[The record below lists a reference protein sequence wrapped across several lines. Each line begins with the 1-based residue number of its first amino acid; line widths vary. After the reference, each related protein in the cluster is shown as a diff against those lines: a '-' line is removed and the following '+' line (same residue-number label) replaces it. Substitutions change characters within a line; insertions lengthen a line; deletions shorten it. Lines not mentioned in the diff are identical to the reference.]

1 MIKLFTLKQ
10 QKKDGEQKGSGG
22 QQKKASAAQL
32 RIQKDIS
39 ELNLPKTC
47 ATDFPDPDDLLNF
60 KLIISPDEGFYRD
73 GRFVFN
79 FRVGSNYP
87 HEPPKVKCATQVY
100 HPNIDLEGNVC
111 LNILREDWNPVLTI
125 NSIVYGLQFLFLV
138 CIHSGQ
144 AVTFNFNLVSF
155 FKEPNP
161 EDPLNKEAAD
171 VLQTNRRQFEYNVKK
186 AMRGGYVGETYFE
199 CCLLK

>member
-1 MIKLFTLKQ
+1 MQYACLT
-10 QKKDGEQKGSGG
+10 
-22 QQKKASAAQL
+22 
-32 RIQKDIS
+32 DIN

-47 ATDFPDPDDLLNF
+47 AVEFPDADDLLNF

-125 NSIVYGLQFLFLV
+125 NSVVYGLQFLFLV
-138 CIHSGQ
+138 SHAKRNMFI
-144 AVTFNFNLVSF
+144 FNILTCFHCR
-155 FKEPNP
+155 NP
-161 EDPLNKEAAD
+161 ILRIR
-171 VLQTNRRQFEYNVKK
+171 LTKK
-186 AMRGGYVGETYFE
+186 LPM
-199 CCLLK
+199 CCKATDASLSTT